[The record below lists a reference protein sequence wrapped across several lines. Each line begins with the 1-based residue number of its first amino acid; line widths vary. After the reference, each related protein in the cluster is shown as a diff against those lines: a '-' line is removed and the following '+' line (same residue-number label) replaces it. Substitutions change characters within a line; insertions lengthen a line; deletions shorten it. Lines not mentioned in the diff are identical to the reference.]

1 MAVVAQAVAADP
13 VAAAVDRGNLSRTM
27 RSAIF
32 VTLLFAIQPAAA
44 RGQTRP
50 AADVAVG
57 ATIARDS
64 VPATLAG
71 VLLSASR
78 PTSDRLG
85 LVIEAGRHSGTES
98 ATLLTFPVQGLRYHY
113 TETSAAAGL
122 RYLVSPDPQGM
133 VPFVQLQLGINRRH
147 SSGAVTSA
155 TTSLVVQPELGI
167 DFGISK
173 AFALRAQA
181 GWRYLM
187 TDARYR
193 NEIRGALS
201 AVIRL
206 GK

>member
-1 MAVVAQAVAADP
+1 M
-13 VAAAVDRGNLSRTM
+13 
-27 RSAIF
+27 
-32 VTLLFAIQPAAA
+32 
-44 RGQTRP
+44 
-50 AADVAVG
+50 G

-173 AFALRAQA
+173 AFALRAQQDGGIHDGCPLPQRNPRRALRRDPLRQVAKKNGA
-181 GWRYLM
+181 G
-187 TDARYR
+187 DS
-193 NEIRGALS
+193 IS
-201 AVIRL
+201 ACPASERHSVIPSFTNSL
-206 GK
+206 ID

>member
-1 MAVVAQAVAADP
+1 M
-13 VAAAVDRGNLSRTM
+13 LS
-27 RSAIF
+27 
-32 VTLLFAIQPAAA
+32 
-44 RGQTRP
+44 
-50 AADVAVG
+50 
-57 ATIARDS
+57 
-64 VPATLAG
+64 
-71 VLLSASR
+71 
-78 PTSDRLG
+78 
-85 LVIEAGRHSGTES
+85 
-98 ATLLTFPVQGLRYHY
+98 FPVQGLRYHY

-122 RYLVSPDPQGM
+122 RYFVSPDQQGM
-133 VPFVQLQLGINRRH
+133 MPFVQLQVGVNRRH
-147 SSGAVTSA
+147 ASGAITSA